1 MADLKT
7 LPDVRYASSHLE
19 LMRFISSSRTH
30 GGLLNVVEY
39 GEPHWQLSLTT
50 APLCYSDGQMVDA
63 WFQSLRGGLIP
74 VLAKAPHYCTPRALI
89 HNRGAEVTSGL
100 IVNISSVTRSRF
112 QLGGIASGLALSAGD
127 FVTIKQGERYHLGRV
142 TKGFAVGGASVIEIE
157 PPLPASFTAG
167 ADVYFD
173 KAQLVMRPLWDAYEP
188 WQRDSK
194 TVSFKFVEV
203 RA

>member
-19 LMRFISSSRTH
+19 LLRFISSSRVAS
-30 GGLLNVVEY
+30 GLMNIVEY
-39 GEPHWQLSLTT
+39 GEPHWQMSLTT
-50 APLCYSDGQMVDA
+50 APLTYSDGAMVDA

-74 VLAKAPHYCTPRALI
+74 VLAKAPHYCTPRAHI
-89 HNRGAEVTSGL
+89 HNRGAEAISGI
-100 IVNISSVTRSRF
+100 IVNISSVTRIRF
-112 QLGGIASGLALSAGD
+112 QIGVFANGLALSVGD
-127 FVTIKQGERYHLGRV
+127 FVTIRQGERYHLGRV

-157 PPLPASFTAG
+157 PPLPASFMAG

-173 KAQLVMRPLWDAYEP
+173 RAELVMRPLWDAYEP